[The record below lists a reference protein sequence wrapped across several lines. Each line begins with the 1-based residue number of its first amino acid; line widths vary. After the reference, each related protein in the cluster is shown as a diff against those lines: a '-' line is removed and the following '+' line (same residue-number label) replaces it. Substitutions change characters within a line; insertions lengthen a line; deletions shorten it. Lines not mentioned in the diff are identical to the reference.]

1 MQPPLPPGPASPSI
15 VQGLLYAYRPD
26 RFFSQCARR
35 YGEAFSIRLPV
46 GVPAVLFSNP
56 AAIRDIFAA
65 SDEDLRA
72 GESNTALRP
81 ILGDQSLLTLD
92 GARHTRERRIMMP
105 PFHGERLLAYGETI
119 REIAARAV
127 ERWPIGR
134 AFPVHPETSRIA
146 LEVIL
151 RVVFGVEQGEA
162 HRRLRAALERFVAMA
177 VNPFWLL
184 PVFHRDLGRL
194 SPGARF
200 VRRKREIDEL
210 LFAEIARRRA
220 AGPDAGRDVLS
231 LLVAARHEDGQPMS
245 DGELRDEMITLL
257 LAGHETT
264 ATALAW
270 TLHHLLA
277 HPAVEARIREEL
289 VAAPAAVGQVMHLE
303 YLDATIKESL
313 RLTPVVSEVGRLLT
327 RPARIGGWDLPSGVV
342 AGASIYLAHRRPDVW
357 PDPERFDPERFVGL
371 RPSPYAFLPFGG
383 GTRRCLGMAFALY
396 EMKIVLAEILARAV
410 LRAAP
415 GYRLRTIRRAVTLA
429 PSEGMPL
436 VLERRAA

>member
-1 MQPPLPPGPASPSI
+1 MEGGPMQPSLPPGPVSPSI

-46 GVPAVLFSNP
+46 GAPAVLFSNP

-81 ILGDQSLLTLD
+81 ILGDHSLLTLD

-134 AFPVHPETSRIA
+134 AFPVHPETSAIA

-184 PVFHRDLGRL
+184 PVFHRDFGRL
-194 SPGARF
+194 S
-200 VRRKREIDEL
+200 
-210 LFAEIARRRA
+210 
-220 AGPDAGRDVLS
+220 
-231 LLVAARHEDGQPMS
+231 
-245 DGELRDEMITLL
+245 
-257 LAGHETT
+257 
-264 ATALAW
+264 
-270 TLHHLLA
+270 
-277 HPAVEARIREEL
+277 
-289 VAAPAAVGQVMHLE
+289 
-303 YLDATIKESL
+303 
-313 RLTPVVSEVGRLLT
+313 
-327 RPARIGGWDLPSGVV
+327 
-342 AGASIYLAHRRPDVW
+342 
-357 PDPERFDPERFVGL
+357 
-371 RPSPYAFLPFGG
+371 
-383 GTRRCLGMAFALY
+383 
-396 EMKIVLAEILARAV
+396 
-410 LRAAP
+410 
-415 GYRLRTIRRAVTLA
+415 
-429 PSEGMPL
+429 
-436 VLERRAA
+436 